1 MTELEEEGEKGEE
14 SQAGKASDN
23 NTQVQSYNFFFLA
36 LLVNFC
42 RISTFSV

>member
-23 NTQVQSYNFFFLA
+23 NTQVQSFFLFC
-36 LLVNFC
+36 LLVNFRC
-42 RISTFSV
+42 ISTFSV